1 MRIGG
6 AVHVWWQPDFTSSAV
21 ATERLSTLGAVLNYY
36 PAPTSG
42 FFLGWGVGVS
52 NYHSTSADAAADASG
67 LGFTVDAGYDIAVG
81 SNVSL
86 TPQLTYAYGAI
97 GAVNVTGA
105 HASSLTGWKQNV
117 IDLGLGLTL
126 R

>member
-1 MRIGG
+1 MKAGESEAPARAGRLCNN
-6 AVHVWWQPDFTSSAV
+6 VHQSQ
-21 ATERLSTLGAVLNYY
+21 Y
-36 PAPTSG
+36 
-42 FFLGWGVGVS
+42 
-52 NYHSTSADAAADASG
+52 
-67 LGFTVDAGYDIAVG
+67 AGYDIAVG
-81 SNVSL
+81 SKVSL
-86 TPQLTYAYGAI
+86 TPQVTYAYGGI